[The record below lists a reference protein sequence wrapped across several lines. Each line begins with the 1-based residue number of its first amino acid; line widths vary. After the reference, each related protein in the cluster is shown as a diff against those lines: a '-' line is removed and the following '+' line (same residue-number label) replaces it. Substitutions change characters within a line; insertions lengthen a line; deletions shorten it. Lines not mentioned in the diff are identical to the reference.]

1 MKKTEALIKA
11 ENLTIGFERTE
22 LLRGLNLELTSGH
35 LTCLMGPNG
44 IGKSTLIRVLGGL
57 ASPLSGRVIR
67 HSQGNAAS
75 TVAVVLT
82 TRTVD
87 PDLKAGEMVML
98 GRYPHISW
106 HLRTST
112 GDREKIREA
121 MELTG
126 TLHLIERAAGT
137 LSDGQFQMVMIARAI
152 AQDTPVILLDEPTSH
167 LDLNNRV
174 EIMNLLRRLCH
185 DHGRSILI
193 STHELDLALQC
204 ADQIWL
210 ADPEKRVQAG
220 IPEDLVLSG
229 EIDRVFG
236 LKGFSLKTG
245 KLERKGAAI
254 RRFMV
259 KGEGY
264 ALLWTRNA
272 LDRSG
277 FEAEH
282 PDGEEI
288 QVEETDGQFQW
299 RFAGKVFCDLQSLL
313 SEL

>member
-1 MKKTEALIKA
+1 
-11 ENLTIGFERTE
+11 
-22 LLRGLNLELTSGH
+22 
-35 LTCLMGPNG
+35 
-44 IGKSTLIRVLGGL
+44 
-57 ASPLSGRVIR
+57 
-67 HSQGNAAS
+67 
-75 TVAVVLT
+75 
-82 TRTVD
+82 
-87 PDLKAGEMVML
+87 
-98 GRYPHISW
+98 
-106 HLRTST
+106 
-112 GDREKIREA
+112 

-288 QVEETDGQFQW
+288 QVEETDGRFQW